1 MSTDTLFDTLDVSAE
16 HPLVRRLAE
25 QFKAAWI
32 TPATHDAFIAQGGEQ
47 VLFFSGDPV
56 RFNEALDVAV
66 VLPEL
71 QKAFGGRFGLGIVCR
86 ADEDALARR
95 WGAQRWPSL
104 VFVRDGLYL
113 GCIPGMLDWTDYL
126 ERAAHILAQPG
137 GRPPIALMAAGA
149 APACH

>member
-1 MSTDTLFDTLDVSAE
+1 MTPE
-16 HPLVRRLAE
+16 HPLIHRLAD
-25 QFKAAWI
+25 QFNATWL
-32 TPATHDAFIAQGGEQ
+32 TLATHDAFIAQGGEQ

-71 QKAFGGRFGLGIVCR
+71 QKAFGGRFALGAVCR
-86 ADEDALARR
+86 TDEDALARR
-95 WGAQRWPSL
+95 WGVQRWPSL

-126 ERAAHILAQPG
+126 ARVADVLAQPG
-137 GRPPIALMAAGA
+137 GRPPIALMANAA